1 MSDVKSPARQS
12 WTYLSNHAH
21 VLIAVAKD
29 PEARVRDLATLVG
42 ITERAVLQ
50 ILRDLEAA
58 GAIARHRFGRRTRY
72 DIDPTVALRH
82 PLEAHRRVEDI
93 LRLAH

>member
-1 MSDVKSPARQS
+1 MADEKPPKRQV

-29 PEARVRDLATLVG
+29 PEARVRDVAVLVG

-50 ILRDLEAA
+50 ILADLEVV
-58 GAIARHRFGRRTRY
+58 GAIERKREGRRTRY
-72 DIDPTVALRH
+72 LINPDVPLRH
-82 PLEAHRRVEDI
+82 SLEAHRHVADI
-93 LRLAH
+93 LRLSQ

>member
-1 MSDVKSPARQS
+1 MSDVKAPPRQA

-21 VLIAVAKD
+21 VLIAVARQ
-29 PEARVRDLATLVG
+29 PEARVRDLAELVG

-50 ILRDLEAA
+50 ILGDLESA
-58 GAIARHRFGRRTRY
+58 GAIVRRRFGRRTRY
-72 DIDPTVALRH
+72 DIHPGVALRH
-82 PLEAHRRVEDI
+82 PLEAHRHVGDI